1 MKKIILTLLTV
12 LSVSSAFCQNREKYA
27 ELVNEADKLYANKEY
42 LKSANKFLEAFSEY
56 EIYAQISDRY
66 KAACS
71 WALAGQTDSAFV
83 QLFQIAHIEDFAD
96 LSIVDDVALSSLHAD
111 ERWNFIVEFVKQN
124 KEKASSLDAVLSA
137 IFDSVYQE
145 NRQYDFELK
154 ETEQKYGRNSNE
166 MSEIVKTINEKNAA
180 NLVKITKIIDEKGWL
195 GTDIIGERGSQVL
208 FSIIQYADVKI
219 QENYLPMIK
228 ESVAKGNTDPSYLA
242 LLEDEVALKQRRRQ
256 IYGSRIGI
264 DIKTGKTYIAP
275 LEDPDNVDKRRK
287 EIGLNKYQDYLS
299 IFGITW
305 NVDEYKKELPELD
318 AKHGIK

>member
-1 MKKIILTLLTV
+1 MKKIILTFLTV
-12 LSVSSAFCQNREKYA
+12 LSAGYLFCQDKEKYA

-42 LKSANKFLEAFSEY
+42 LKSANKYSEAFSEY
-56 EIYAQISDRY
+56 DIYAQITDRY

-83 QLFQIAHIEDFAD
+83 QLFQIAHIEDFSD
-96 LSIVDDVALSSLHAD
+96 LNIVNDLALSSLHSD

-124 KEKASSLDAVLSA
+124 NEKTSKLDAVLA
-137 IFDSVYQE
+137 AKFDSVYQTH
-145 NRQYDFELK
+145 RQYDFELK
-154 ETEQKYGRNSNE
+154 ETEKKYGRNSSE
-166 MSEIVKTINEKNAA
+166 MQQLVKSINEQNAA

-195 GTDIIGERGSQVL
+195 GSDIIGERGSQVL
-208 FSIIQYADVKI
+208 FSILQYADTQT
-219 QENYLPMIK
+219 QENYLPLIK

-242 LLEDEVALKQRRRQ
+242 LLEDEIALKQGRRQ

-264 DIKTGKTYIAP
+264 DIKTGKTYVAP

-318 AKHGIK
+318 TKHGIK